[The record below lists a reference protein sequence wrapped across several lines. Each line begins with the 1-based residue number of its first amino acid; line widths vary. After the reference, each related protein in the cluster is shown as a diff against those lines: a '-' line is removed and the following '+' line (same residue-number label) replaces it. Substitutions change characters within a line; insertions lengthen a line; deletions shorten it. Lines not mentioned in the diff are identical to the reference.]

1 LFKQN
6 INLQEKY
13 EEAENSDFIEGKFEG
28 ADAPLKHPITPIQR
42 TGIELL
48 I

>member
-28 ADAPLKHPITPIQR
+28 AGVDIQR